1 MIPAGGAGRPA
12 GAIIGLM
19 RNPLPPDTRRA
30 LLEEGFQLLAKG
42 RYFAAHETFE
52 DLWHSTD
59 VQAERDVWQ
68 GMAQVAAALVKH
80 ERGETASAITLLA
93 KAAARLEGTPLLL
106 PHTAI
111 VKEWLDALSDPVTRE
126 RDLDGADPTP
136 ALRRTLAALL
146 AGEAPGEGAG
156 GGSLS

>member
-1 MIPAGGAGRPA
+1 
-12 GAIIGLM
+12 M
-19 RNPLPPDTRRA
+19 RNPLPPGARRG
-30 LLEEGFQLLAKG
+30 LLEEGCRLLSTG
-42 RYFAAHETFE
+42 EYFAAHEAFE

-80 ERGETASAITLLA
+80 DRGESASAITLLA
-93 KAAARLEGTPLLL
+93 KAARRLEGTPLLL
-106 PHTAI
+106 PHAVI

-126 RDLDGADPTP
+126 KDLDGANPTP

-146 AGEAPGEGAG
+146 GGGATGEDAG
-156 GGSLS
+156 GGDLS